1 MVFFYV
7 ASILVGV
14 FLFLGVP
21 AMIQEAA
28 VFVGLMI
35 QEAAVFVGLN
45 WESSQC
51 LLMVVAAINLHHFI
65 VDGYI
70 WRAPPRTS
78 AASLPAAA

>member
-1 MVFFYV
+1 MAFFYF
-7 ASILVGV
+7 ASIVVGG

-21 AMIQEAA
+21 AMIQQAS
-28 VFVGLMI
+28 VFLGL
-35 QEAAVFVGLN
+35 G
-45 WESSQC
+45 WEISHC

-70 WRAPPRTS
+70 WKAPPKNS